1 MFTMA
6 LSLET
11 KCNVSPVILNT
22 FALTGLGLENAGDE
36 VLRAFSELNYALQAL
51 FSWMHQ
57 SDL

>member
-1 MFTMA
+1 MA

-36 VLRAFSELNYALQAL
+36 VLRDFSELNYALQAL

>member
-1 MFTMA
+1 MA

-22 FALTGLGLENAGDE
+22 FALTRLGLENAGDE